1 VKNPSDARVQVPM
14 AEPRAVLFDLL
25 TALLDSAAL
34 WDAVAGG
41 AEQGRPWRAA
51 YLRNTYAAGAYR
63 PYEQLVREAASQV
76 GLPEILADRLVCRYA
91 ELAPWPEV
99 NEVLE
104 MLGRRVPLAVVTNCS
119 ETLGRVA
126 ADRIGVAFDVVVTA
140 ERAGYYKPHPRPYS
154 LTLEALGEAPQTV
167 LFVAGSPYD
176 LFGAAAIGMPV
187 YWHNRLRLTAPPDAP
202 APLAQHD
209 SLYPLLG
216 MITAAI

>member
-1 VKNPSDARVQVPM
+1 VENPSDARTRVL
-14 AEPRAVLFDLL
+14 ATEPRAVLFDLL

-34 WDAVAGG
+34 WDSVAGG
-41 AEQGRPWRAA
+41 AEKGRPWRAA

-76 GLPEILADRLVCRYA
+76 GLPEIMADRLVSSYG

-104 MLGRRVPLAVVTNCS
+104 RLARRVPLAVVTNCS

-126 ADRIGVAFDVVVTA
+126 VARIGVAFDVVVTA
-140 ERAGYYKPHPRPYS
+140 ERAGYYKPHPQPYR
-154 LTLEALGEAPQTV
+154 LALEALGETAETV

-176 LFGAAAIGMPV
+176 LFGATAIGVPV
-187 YWHNRLRLTAPPDAP
+187 FWHNRLRMTAPPGAP
-202 APLAQHD
+202 SRLAHHD
-209 SLYPLLG
+209 NLYPLLP
-216 MITAAI
+216 MITAV